1 MDKRMEYNNSI
12 SLKERDISEII
23 DKAEQSN
30 CDYFLQLTLQG
41 RGLWVGFKEPF
52 HAGIDNLYA
61 LYYKIRTRKGGY
73 IYACLGLWLDKPST
87 NQLHLALMSV
97 NATVDPVLNSD
108 EMMEFMHM
116 GESSCLVL
124 RHPIY
129 QNSFDMSSAAK
140 IYSAMT
146 THD

>member
-1 MDKRMEYNNSI
+1 MEKFREYNNSI
-12 SLKERDISEII
+12 LLKGRDIREIV

-30 CDYFLQLTLQG
+30 CDYFMQLGLQG

-52 HAGIDNLYA
+52 HSGIDRLYA

-73 IYACLGLWLDKPST
+73 IYACLGLWRDKPST

-108 EMMEFMHM
+108 EVMEFMHM

-124 RHPIY
+124 RPPTHHPKF
-129 QNSFDMSSAAK
+129 NSEPVSFMDL
-140 IYSAMT
+140 
-146 THD
+146 

>member
-1 MDKRMEYNNSI
+1 MEKFREYNNSI
-12 SLKERDISEII
+12 LLKERDIREIVF
-23 DKAEQSN
+23 KAEQSN
-30 CDYFLQLTLQG
+30 CDYFMQLGLQG

-52 HAGIDNLYA
+52 HSGIDRLYA

-73 IYACLGLWLDKPST
+73 IYACLGLWRDKPST

-108 EMMEFMHM
+108 EVMEFMHM

-124 RHPIY
+124 RHPTHHPKF
-129 QNSFDMSSAAK
+129 NSEPVSFMDL
-140 IYSAMT
+140 
-146 THD
+146 

>member
-1 MDKRMEYNNSI
+1 MDKFREYNNSI
-12 SLKERDISEII
+12 LLKERDIREII
-23 DKAEQSN
+23 DKAEQGN
-30 CDYFLQLTLQG
+30 CDYFMQLGLQG

-52 HAGIDNLYA
+52 HSGIDRLYA

-73 IYACLGLWLDKPST
+73 IYVCLGLWRDKPST

-108 EMMEFMHM
+108 EVMEFMHM

-124 RHPIY
+124 RHPKHHPKF
-129 QNSFDMSSAAK
+129 NSEPVSFMDL
-140 IYSAMT
+140 
-146 THD
+146 

>member
-1 MDKRMEYNNSI
+1 MDKFREYNNSI
-12 SLKERDISEII
+12 LLKERDIREIV

-30 CDYFLQLTLQG
+30 CDYFMQLGLQG

-52 HAGIDNLYA
+52 HSGIDRLYA

-73 IYACLGLWLDKPST
+73 IYVCLGLWRDKPST

-108 EMMEFMHM
+108 EVMEFMHM

-124 RHPIY
+124 RHPTHHPKF
-129 QNSFDMSSAAK
+129 NSEPVSFMDL
-140 IYSAMT
+140 
-146 THD
+146 

>member
-1 MDKRMEYNNSI
+1 MDKFREYNNSI
-12 SLKERDISEII
+12 LLKERDIRNII

-30 CDYFLQLTLQG
+30 CDYFMQLGLQG

-52 HAGIDNLYA
+52 HSGIDRLYA

-73 IYACLGLWLDKPST
+73 IYVCLGLWRDKPST

-108 EMMEFMHM
+108 EVMEFMHM

-124 RHPIY
+124 RHPTHHPKF
-129 QNSFDMSSAAK
+129 NSEPVSFMDL
-140 IYSAMT
+140 
-146 THD
+146 

>member
-1 MDKRMEYNNSI
+1 MTKKFREYNNSI
-12 SLKERDISEII
+12 LLKERDIREII

-30 CDYFLQLTLQG
+30 CDYFMQLSLQG

-52 HAGIDNLYA
+52 HSGIDRLYA

-73 IYACLGLWLDKPST
+73 IYVCLGLWRDKPST

-108 EMMEFMHM
+108 EVMEFMHM

-124 RHPIY
+124 RHPTHHPKF
-129 QNSFDMSSAAK
+129 NSEPVSFMDL
-140 IYSAMT
+140 
-146 THD
+146 

>member
-1 MDKRMEYNNSI
+1 MDKFREYNNSI
-12 SLKERDISEII
+12 LLKERDIREII

-30 CDYFLQLTLQG
+30 CDYFMQLSLQA

-52 HAGIDNLYA
+52 HSGIDRLYA

-73 IYACLGLWLDKPST
+73 IYACLGLWRDKPST

-108 EMMEFMHM
+108 EVMEFMHM

-124 RHPIY
+124 RHPAHHPKF
-129 QNSFDMSSAAK
+129 NSEPVSFMDL
-140 IYSAMT
+140 
-146 THD
+146 